1 MHTERLSDRIR
12 RNDWYRHTVQQMF
25 ARTCDDRGDFPALYF
40 DGRFTSF
47 RELHEQ
53 VDALTAGLVEQGI
66 GAGDVV
72 SVLPSPTP
80 EFVVVYF
87 AVLQTGATF
96 NALNLLWGTT
106 EFAGVIKRNAPK
118 MIISVDEHNG
128 RDYARVLR
136 EATGGWDVDQGRV
149 RCAAVP
155 SLERL
160 VCVARKG
167 PIPDGFT
174 DIAQLSGPI
183 AAEDRARIRAR
194 VEASQVTDV
203 QFICQTSGS
212 TGLSK
217 SALWNHRSPLATA
230 NYTARYLGLDGT
242 DRYINLSPFF
252 HNSGICAS
260 MTMCLAYAGI
270 TLYLTER
277 FVPAEALELVAAQQI
292 TATFGFD
299 AHWQG
304 LRRDPSFS
312 RDKFTISKALIAG
325 EPKTYE
331 LCRSMCPADSVIANL
346 YAQTENGPMVAMNDF
361 GCVDERINKFT
372 NGRPLPGVEVVI
384 KEIETGRRLPQG
396 EAGEICYKSP
406 FLFVGYLQQD
416 DEYQRVMD
424 DEGYLHSGDFG
435 MFDGGYITFLGRLGG
450 VVKSGGENVSTLRV
464 SALLLDVFADEFDDV
479 QTIGVEDD
487 YWGSKVVTFVR
498 PKPGV
503 AIGTRTELRARCK
516 GAMADYEI
524 PQEFL
529 PWEGDWP
536 ASPEGKLDVR
546 LLRSRVSRS

>member
-1 MHTERLSDRIR
+1 MLSERIR
-12 RNDWYRHTVQQMF
+12 GNDWYRHTVQQLF
-25 ARTCDDRGDFPALYF
+25 VRTCEERGDFPALYYE
-40 DGRFTSF
+40 GTHTSY

-53 VDALTAGLVEQGI
+53 VDALTAGLIAQGI

-87 AVLQTGATF
+87 AVLQAGATF
-96 NALNLLWGTT
+96 NALNLLWGRT
-106 EFAGVIKRNAPK
+106 EFAGVIARNGPK
-118 MIISVDEHNG
+118 MIIVVDEHNG
-128 RDYARVLR
+128 RNYADVLR
-136 EATGGWDVDQGRV
+136 EAMGGWDAADGRV
-149 RCAAVP
+149 RCAAAP
-155 SLERL
+155 NLERM

-167 PIPDGFT
+167 PVPEGFT
-174 DIAQLSGPI
+174 DIAELSTPI
-183 AAEDRARIRAR
+183 AAADRATIRTR

-217 SALWNHRSPLATA
+217 SALWNHRSPLAMA
-230 NYTARYLGLDGT
+230 NYTARYLGLDET

-260 MTMCLAYAGI
+260 MTMCTAYAGI

-277 FVPAEALELVAAQQI
+277 FIPAEALDLIAEQKV

-304 LRRDPSFS
+304 LRRDPSF
-312 RDKFTISKALIAG
+312 DKERFTISKALIAG
-325 EPKTYE
+325 EPKTYD
-331 LCRSMCPADSVIANL
+331 LCKSMCPPGSVVANL
-346 YAQTENGPMVAMNDF
+346 YAQTENGPMVAMNEF
-361 GCVDERINKFT
+361 GCVDEWINKFT
-372 NGRPLPGVEVVI
+372 NGRPLPGVHVVI

-406 FLFVGYLQQD
+406 FLFVGYLHQD
-416 DEYQRVMD
+416 DEFQRVMD
-424 DEGYLHSGDFG
+424 DEGYLHSGDYG

-450 VVKSGGENVSTLRV
+450 IVKSGGENVSTLRV
-464 SALLLDVFADEFDDV
+464 SALLLDIFADEFDDV

-498 PKPGV
+498 PKSG
-503 AIGTRTELRARCK
+503 AGLGTRAELRAKCK
-516 GAMADYEI
+516 GVMADYEI

-529 PWEGDWP
+529 LWEGDWP
-536 ASPEGKLDVR
+536 SSPEGKLDVR
-546 LLRSRVSRS
+546 LLRTRVSEA